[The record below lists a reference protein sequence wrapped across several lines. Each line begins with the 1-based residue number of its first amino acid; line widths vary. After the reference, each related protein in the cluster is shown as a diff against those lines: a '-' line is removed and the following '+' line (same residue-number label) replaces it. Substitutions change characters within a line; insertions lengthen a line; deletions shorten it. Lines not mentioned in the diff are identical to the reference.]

1 MNVADWSVGDK
12 IAIIAAAIA
21 LVAMLVGFLQYTVMR
36 SSAKRQL
43 RAYVHLDNAW
53 YEQTDAT
60 NWGVTYRIKNFG
72 QTPAYKVKVLEAAKV
87 VDWNNGKPA
96 VPIATEGFSLGVMG
110 PGGDF
115 VDNEATLQ
123 GSATRAEL
131 ETGSKAIY
139 LVGRVDYID
148 AFHRKRWTTFQ
159 LYIGGGVGCSGN
171 ELYSDDEGN
180 DAI

>member
-1 MNVADWSVGDK
+1 MSNNWNLGDK
-12 IAIIAAAIA
+12 IALIAAGA
-21 LVAMLVGFLQYTVMR
+21 GFLQFLALIATVLVTQG
-36 SSAKRQL
+36 SGQRQL

-53 YEQTDAT
+53 FEETDPT
-60 NWGVTYRIKNFG
+60 KWRITYRIKNFG

-96 VPIATEGFSLGVMG
+96 IPVATKGFSLGAIA

-123 GSATRAEL
+123 GSVTRGEL
-131 ETGSKAIY
+131 ATGSKAIY
-139 LVGRVDYID
+139 LVGKVTYTD
-148 AFHRKRWTTFQ
+148 AFHRKRWTAFQ
-159 LYIGGGVGCSGN
+159 LYIGGSVGCTGN

-180 DAI
+180 DAV